1 MVRSSAPAGVGA
13 HLRRQGGLG
22 NALWER
28 NLSQFQPKK
37 NDVCVFFWF
46 EKNEFHCNGT
56 VFFNFSKPL
65 KSPKITWIFQNPKKK
80 LARVPPYFFFFQ
92 GIKNQEFW
100 RLCAATTFEIKILWQ
115 HKNLICKVV
124 ATQKK
129 LFVNNFFCG
138 NTKIQFQFLCC
149 HKIANLKFV
158 LPQNCKFEFFGLCIN
173 VITANDWPMFIFNM
187 FLDVISGCAR

>member
-22 NALWER
+22 NALWEC

-37 NDVCVFFWF
+37 MMFVFFLIWKKWISLQRYSVF
-46 EKNEFHCNGT
+46 QFFQTTEITKNHL
-56 VFFNFSKPL
+56 NFP
-65 KSPKITWIFQNPKKK
+65 KSKKK

-100 RLCAATTFEIKILWQ
+100 RLCAATTFEIEILWQ

-158 LPQNCKFEFFGLCIN
+158 LPQNCKFDFFGLCIN
-173 VITANDWPMFIFNM
+173 LITANDWPMFIFNM